1 MDKIKLKKN
10 ISLLLVM
17 FFMHVVMY
25 ASHQEQEYLQCA
37 DKNTCPKILSLSL
50 VDGLNKSNENL
61 IDTNTIKI
69 TNLSRKHVS
78 TRLMTTYNGEKKL
91 CSGQYSI
98 PAKGSIVVSLSCNVR
113 GIPYLIA
120 DSDGRSNELL
130 INQPQYSVNILVS
143 SLKNS
148 MTFQDTVS
156 GDQISPSSSGTYT
169 ITQAASGKSYNIIIA
184 SQPAGQTCAFTSSN
198 TGIIGTTDVST
209 SVTCTDIQYS
219 ISGDVSISSGAVE
232 LLNNGAS
239 LGSFFNGS
247 GQTFVSGLAY
257 NDTYSITAVSPLGK
271 SCVVTGDS
279 SGTISADVTN
289 VVVTCTDIQYS
300 ISGDVSISSGAVELL
315 NNGVSLGLFSNGP
328 GQTFVS
334 NLTYNAPYDIT
345 EIDPPG
351 KNCSVTGG
359 GPGTISGD
367 ITNVTVTCNVVP
379 QYTITPSAGTNGSIS
394 PATAQLVNSGSSLS
408 FTASPDSGFFVNE
421 WLLDGILVQTG
432 GTGYNLNNIQANHNV
447 DVSFQQEPCAGKLI
461 NEECRGGI
469 IFKLPAGGNPG
480 LIVSKDDVPNKP
492 WQIQVP
498 SVPGC
503 TFVDLLTGQ
512 TNADGYK
519 GKSNT
524 DLLVNA
530 CGNTNIYGAGYC
542 RVDLGPAWYLPATT
556 QTLGAPTDPS
566 ELNDLYLAASSGS
579 INAANINMSTTY
591 WGSSEANSYPP
602 GNAVTQSFFNGILES
617 HGKGTPYSIRCIQ
630 DFNN

>member
-209 SVTCTDIQYS
+209 S
-219 ISGDVSISSGAVE
+219 
-232 LLNNGAS
+232 
-239 LGSFFNGS
+239 
-247 GQTFVSGLAY
+247 
-257 NDTYSITAVSPLGK
+257 
-271 SCVVTGDS
+271 
-279 SGTISADVTN
+279 
-289 VVVTCTDIQYS
+289 VTCTDIQYS